1 MILYLWSPQKPEKNN
16 PSPGKKESDT
26 INLETLFGHF
36 TRMLGKIDRKLTA
49 KTKAHY
55 F

>member
-26 INLETLFGHF
+26 INH
-36 TRMLGKIDRKLTA
+36 GKG
-49 KTKAHY
+49 
-55 F
+55 